1 MDIFFE
7 IHKNLPREGPGDSE
21 ATLKALSFVPELGVD
36 GRILD
41 IACGPGMQ
49 TMDLAENSS
58 ATIEALDTH
67 EPFLKALEKKIND
80 GGLRHRIRTRKH
92 SMFNLDYEEESFDLI
107 WSEGAIYIMGFE
119 KGLRAWGKFLK
130 PGGHMVVSEVS
141 WLKKE
146 ISNEPRAFWG
156 KHYPEIGTI
165 SKNIKIIE
173 HSGYIPVAH
182 FILPEE
188 AWWKFYYTPMIKRI
202 EELRMK
208 HQGEPEWES
217 TLDEEL
223 QEVELFRNY
232 SSEYGYAF
240 YIMKKIQ

>member
-7 IHKNLPREGPGDSE
+7 IHKNLPREGPGDPES
-21 ATLKALSFVPELGVD
+21 TLKALSFVPELPVD

-49 TMDLAENSS
+49 TLDLAEQTK
-58 ATIEALDTH
+58 AKIEALDTH
-67 EPFLKALEKKIND
+67 QPFIEVLEKKILEA
-80 GGLRHRIRTRKH
+80 GLGHRVQTRNL
-92 SMFNLDYEEESFDLI
+92 SMFNLDYEEETFDLI

-119 KGLRAWGKFLK
+119 KGLKEWNKFLK
-130 PGGHMVVSEVS
+130 TGGYMAVTEVS

-146 ISNEPRAFWG
+146 VSNKPQAFWG

-173 HSGYIPVAH
+173 HSGYVPVAH

-188 AWWKFYYTPMIKRI
+188 SWWKFYYRPMIQRI
-202 EELRMK
+202 EKLK
-208 HQGEPEWES
+208 IQHHGEPEWES
-217 TLDEEL
+217 ALEDELE
-223 QEVELFRNY
+223 EVELYKNY
-232 SSEYGYAF
+232 ASEYGYVF
-240 YIMKKIQ
+240 YIMKKI